1 MKKIALFLG
10 AAAFLASCTKWEN
23 RPTEE
28 KVAGLWTGVN
38 QEIQIQALPFLDSSD
53 VMNTA
58 SFEANFMENGGLT
71 IDSAGVRMDSMSWS
85 IKNDTVLV
93 LSGIDLGLGGGLPGG
108 GTLPGTT
115 LEFDILKLEETSF
128 VYRYDTTASVAL
140 DPNFP
145 AFDIEIK
152 QIQRWA
158 K

>member
-38 QEIQIQALPFLDSSD
+38 QEIQIQALPFLDSSN
-53 VMNTA
+53 VQNTPYL
-58 SFEANFMENGGLT
+58 EANFMENGGLT
-71 IDSAGVRMDSMSWS
+71 LDSSGVQLDSLGWA
-85 IKNDTVLV
+85 IKNDTTLI
-93 LSGIDLGLGGGLPGG
+93 LTGIDLGLGGGFPGG
-108 GTLPGTT
+108 GALPGAT

-128 VYRYDTTASVAL
+128 VFRYDTLMSVEV
-140 DPNFP
+140 DPSLPPVN
-145 AFDIEIK
+145 ITLK